1 MGLGRSDEDVCKIV
15 ENKDGK
21 YEESKIS
28 EYRKKRF
35 KGMYDDKINPSI
47 ISFMGWDIGIEEI
60 EGLVRDISL
69 KEGVVVECRVYSSR
83 FDGYDVKGKKK
94 SEYGRK
100 LNKIRSKMAL
110 DGRNIGDIR
119 GIIRREVLKLKEITI
134 EEINEWI
141 GKDEVILKQYKN
153 ISGRIWR
160 EYNYEWIGEDRVNK
174 FEDRYRKYE
183 EEEIIKKYGSVKEK
197 DRREYEDK
205 EESKYSLHY
214 DINLRKIELGELSK
228 SKRMIELEEVEIR
241 CIKIGWNNRKI
252 LEREI
257 ERIKKLQKEDLR
269 YVYFPKEIP
278 ELMLEGFMCSNG
290 ERIKELDD
298 VVDREIVNELDEEKE
313 SFYKERG
320 EVEFGKVY
328 KEYEGRNW
336 NKLRGVNEFERW
348 ESEVYRD
355 VGRSLYEFMK

>member
-1 MGLGRSDEDVCKIV
+1 VGLGRSDEDVCKIV

-134 EEINEWI
+134 EEISE
-141 GKDEVILKQYKN
+141 GKSCTTLGSAIRPCNSYSKN
-153 ISGRIWR
+153 KS
-160 EYNYEWIGEDRVNK
+160 
-174 FEDRYRKYE
+174 
-183 EEEIIKKYGSVKEK
+183 S
-197 DRREYEDK
+197 
-205 EESKYSLHY
+205 SLF
-214 DINLRKIELGELSK
+214 
-228 SKRMIELEEVEIR
+228 MV
-241 CIKIGWNNRKI
+241 
-252 LEREI
+252 LERST
-257 ERIKKLQKEDLR
+257 RTC
-269 YVYFPKEIP
+269 F
-278 ELMLEGFMCSNG
+278 
-290 ERIKELDD
+290 
-298 VVDREIVNELDEEKE
+298 
-313 SFYKERG
+313 
-320 EVEFGKVY
+320 
-328 KEYEGRNW
+328 
-336 NKLRGVNEFERW
+336 
-348 ESEVYRD
+348 
-355 VGRSLYEFMK
+355 